1 MCACTSE
8 RLLTTITFKEKVRGV
23 SVWRGGRGEAVVLTI
38 LKVSS
43 SDVRYHPGRLEF
55 DRY

>member
-1 MCACTSE
+1 ME
-8 RLLTTITFKEKVRGV
+8 G
-23 SVWRGGRGEAVVLTI
+23 VVLTI

-55 DRY
+55 DRYRLIDRCRLRDRVCVCVCVCVLSLIHI